1 MSDFKV
7 KIPFKNQKLETVV
20 EKEYDFLDYT
30 MLINLDLK
38 KILGLI
44 EQAFSYFNE
53 GKPKEEWSEEATKM
67 FAEIRHKQ
75 LDQANAVRRLPET
88 LSYRNI
94 PANTMNFGEYLAKIL
109 K

>member
-7 KIPFKNQKLETVV
+7 KIEYKNQDMETVV
-20 EKEYDFLDYT
+20 EKEFDFLDYT

-38 KILGLI
+38 KILGNI
-44 EQAFSYFNE
+44 ESAFSYFNDC
-53 GKPKEEWSEEATKM
+53 KPKEEWSPESKKM
-67 FAEIRHKQ
+67 FMEIRHKI
-75 LDQANAVRRLPET
+75 LDQANAIRRLPET

>member
-7 KIPFKNQKLETVV
+7 RISYKNKNMETVV
-20 EKEYDFLDYT
+20 EKEYDFIDYT

-44 EQAFSYFNE
+44 EEAFVYMNE
-53 GKPKEEWSEEATKM
+53 GKSKQEWPKEVLDR
-67 FAEIRHKQ
+67 FNEIRHKT

-88 LSYRNI
+88 LSYKNI
-94 PANTMNFGEYLAKIL
+94 PATTMSFSEFIARTL
-109 K
+109 

>member
-7 KIPFKNQKLETVV
+7 RISYKNKNMETVV

-38 KILGLI
+38 KVLGLI
-44 EQAFSYFNE
+44 EDAFVYMNGGNS
-53 GKPKEEWSEEATKM
+53 KQEWSKETLER
-67 FAEIRHKQ
+67 FNEIRHKI

-88 LSYRNI
+88 LSYKDI
-94 PANTMNFGEYLAKIL
+94 PATTMSFSEYLARTL
-109 K
+109 